1 MNDAN
6 LNSINGADERKSK
19 TPRVVIVGGGFGGLA
34 AAKALRKAPVE
45 VILIDRTN
53 HHVFQPLLYQVATS
67 VLAPSQMSSP
77 IRGILRKQKNTM
89 VIMGEVTGVDK
100 EQRCVFVNSPDRE
113 HVPVHY
119 DYLILAT
126 GVRHSYFG
134 HNEFEKFAP
143 GLKSL
148 ADAVAIRNKVLQAF
162 EQAEAEED
170 PKLHQDLLTFVLVG
184 AGPTGVEM
192 AAALAVLVRTT
203 LRSNFRR
210 IDPTK
215 ARIVLIDAAPK
226 VLGTFAPDLSAAAE
240 EHLEK
245 LGVEVRLGHAVDKI
259 DDEGVVVAGERI
271 ASKAVIWTAGVT
283 PSPAGKWLGAETDR
297 AGRVRVQPDL
307 RVPNHAEIF
316 VIGDTASLD
325 QDGKPLAGVAQVAM
339 QQGRYAGKLIRR
351 QLAGKKPPKPF
362 RYFDKGTMAVVG
374 KGYAVL
380 QSGKI
385 RLHGLLAW
393 LAWAFI
399 HIMFLAQLSLKISVF
414 LQWAWLFLT
423 GQRGSRLIV
432 NHYASPSTQAA
443 GQCRC
448 EQSRISAT
456 QHRDHL
462 KQVI

>member
-1 MNDAN
+1 MTYAN
-6 LNSINGADERKSK
+6 LNSIDDADERTTN

-34 AAKALRKAPVE
+34 AAKALRKAPVQ

-77 IRGILRKQKNTM
+77 IRGILRKHKNTM
-89 VIMGEVTGVDK
+89 VIMGEVSGVDK
-100 EQRCVFVNSPDRE
+100 EQRCVFVNDADRE
-113 HVPVHY
+113 HVAVHY

-148 ADAVAIRNKVLQAF
+148 ADAVAIRNKILSAF
-162 EQAEAEED
+162 ELAEAED
-170 PKLHQDLLTFVLVG
+170 DINLRRDLLTFVLVG

-192 AAALAVLVRTT
+192 AAALSVFVRTT
-203 LRSNFRR
+203 LRSDFRR
-210 IDPTK
+210 IDPTS
-215 ARIVLIDAAPK
+215 ARIVLIDASRK
-226 VLGTFAPDLSAAAE
+226 VLGTFAPSLSDAAE
-240 EHLEK
+240 QHLQK
-245 LGVEVRLGHAVDKI
+245 LGVEIHLGQAVEKI
-259 DDEGVVVAGERI
+259 DSEEVIFGGQRI
-271 ASKAVIWTAGVT
+271 ASKTVIWTAGVA

-297 AGRVRVQPDL
+297 AGRVRVQSDL
-307 RVPNHAEIF
+307 SVPGHSEIF

-339 QQGRYAGKLIRR
+339 QQGHYAGKFIRR
-351 QLAGKKPPKPF
+351 RVAGKKSPKPF

-380 QSGKI
+380 QSGKLHI
-385 RLHGLLAW
+385 HGLLAW

-399 HIMFLAQLSLKISVF
+399 HITFLAQLSLRISVF

-423 GQRGSRLIV
+423 GQRGSQLIV
-432 NHYASPSTQAA
+432 NYHASESIPTASPAVTADHNRASQPRT
-443 GQCRC
+443 
-448 EQSRISAT
+448 AT
-456 QHRDHL
+456 AVSS
-462 KQVI
+462 K